1 MSKYTH
7 KEWLCEALYEFGR
20 IVDDELILGDN
31 SDDERDDPKPSSCG
45 GDEED
50 LGDALEVGG

>member
-1 MSKYTH
+1 MVSKYTH

-31 SDDERDDPKPSSCG
+31 SDDERDDPKSK
-45 GDEED
+45 
-50 LGDALEVGG
+50 